1 MYYGETHNR
10 HIGANSYT
18 IRAPHVTLAI
28 QSNSSV
34 EHKNI
39 HSKKM
44 KQFEKIKG
52 ITIVYSIHTHISIHT
67 LTHINFY
74 RFTYMQA
81 HKHTHATFR
90 LHLVFFCSESSWNFI
105 RKKKKQNRT
114 KPAPP
119 AKTDDTHTHTHTH
132 TNTYTHNQPIPK
144 ILKNQVHTF
153 SLNLSLV
160 AVVDFN
166 FSGLFRFWK
175 FHTR

>member
-90 LHLVFFCSESSWNFI
+90 LHSVFFVVKVAETLFE
-105 RKKKKQNRT
+105 KKRNKTEQNLRRQLKLMTRT
-114 KPAPP
+114 R
-119 AKTDDTHTHTHTH
+119 THTQTPTHT
-132 TNTYTHNQPIPK
+132 TNQYRK
-144 ILKNQVHTF
+144 Y
-153 SLNLSLV
+153 
-160 AVVDFN
+160 
-166 FSGLFRFWK
+166 
-175 FHTR
+175 